1 MTNASG
7 PAQGSVAEKFAGYVR
22 SVSSHDL
29 SPRLRSFIKQCVL
42 DVVGCMLAGT
52 TTEAGRIAAGFAQRL
67 SERSEARI
75 VLGPRVAVER
85 AAFANT
91 VFGNANDFEPVGPE
105 GHVLAV
111 CVPAT
116 LALAEWLGASG
127 ADLLVAVAAGCEIS
141 GRVGAAFRRPSS
153 SAAKGLPA
161 VRGTSHAIFAAT
173 IPAAKL
179 LGLTEPQICDAIG
192 IAAYSAPLPT
202 LRKALDTP
210 VPPMTKYDHLA
221 LQAQTGIEA
230 ARLAQCGFGG
240 DRTAFEGEYGMWRF
254 SGSLDCDWNF
264 LTADLGGDW
273 VVDATF
279 FKSSPSVLYLLP
291 SIDAVL
297 EVMRK
302 HELQP
307 SDIERISILAQGLH
321 GDFRSV
327 DEPLGRW
334 VNLPLNVAHAI
345 YATRPFTDWMNVR
358 PHADVLGLAQRITI
372 NPLATEGVDYWR
384 GHAPAEVIV
393 RARNQAYFGRAD
405 HLPRL
410 EQTAIAE
417 KFLLNATP
425 VVGLERAR
433 EIATLVD
440 GIEDLPSIAPLAAAL
455 A

>member
-1 MTNASG
+1 MSR
-7 PAQGSVAEKFAGYVR
+7 PEEGSVTKKFATYVHN
-22 SVSSHDL
+22 VSSSDL
-29 SPRLRSFIKQCVL
+29 SPRLRSFIKQCIL
-42 DVVGCMLAGT
+42 DTVGCMLAGT
-52 TTEAGRIAAGFAQRL
+52 TTAAGRIGSDFAQRL

-75 VLGPRVAVER
+75 VRGKRVAVER

-91 VFGNANDFEPVGPE
+91 LFGNANDFEPVGPE
-105 GHVLAV
+105 GHVIAV

-116 LALAEWLGASG
+116 LALAEWTGASG
-127 ADLLVAVAAGCEIS
+127 ASLLVAIAAGCEVS

-153 SAAKGLPA
+153 IAASGLPA

-179 LGLTEPQICDAIG
+179 LGLSETQICDAIG

-230 ARLAQCGFGG
+230 ARLAQCGFSG
-240 DRTAFEGEYGMWRF
+240 DRAAFEGEFGMWRF
-254 SGSLDCDWNF
+254 SGSLDCDWDF
-264 LTADLGGDW
+264 LTADLGGEW

-279 FKSSPSVLYLLP
+279 FKPYPSVLYLLP
-291 SIDAVL
+291 SIEAVL
-297 EVMRK
+297 EVIRN
-302 HELQP
+302 HELKP
-307 SDIERISILAQGLH
+307 AEIEQISIHAQGLH

-345 YATRPFTDWMNVR
+345 YGTQPFTDWINIHPR
-358 PHADVLGLAQRITI
+358 AEILDLAERISI
-372 NPLATEGVDYWR
+372 NPLQAERVEYWR
-384 GHAPAEVIV
+384 GQAPAEVIV
-393 RARNQAYFGRAD
+393 RARNREYHGHAG

-410 EQTAIAE
+410 EPAAISE
-417 KFLLNATP
+417 KFLLNAAP
-425 VVGLERAR
+425 VVGSRRAR
-433 EIATLVD
+433 EIAGLID
-440 GIEDLPSIAPLAAAL
+440 QIEDLPSIAPLAAAL